1 MRLHDLETLVVDVA
15 DAVATI
21 RLNRP
26 ERLNAYTV
34 RMGAELFQTFRALG
48 DDDAVR
54 AIVVTGSGRGFCAGM
69 DLSGGG
75 DTFAVD
81 GSWEETR
88 ALERYVQ
95 PWNYPKPIIAAINGP
110 AVGIGATLPLQWDIR
125 IAGESA
131 RIGFVFTRRG
141 IIPEAGSSWL
151 LPRLIGMAKASDL
164 LLTGRIID
172 AQDALSYGIVSRVVP
187 DAELSG
193 VAQAMARDI
202 AQNTAPA
209 SVAVTKQLL
218 WRQWMQP
225 DPRAAKRLEDAL
237 FNWIGKQPDAAEGVR
252 SFMEKRPPAWT
263 MSAARDRPEQLPA
276 MDDADPD
283 A

>member
-1 MRLHDLETLVVDVA
+1 MPDVETILIDVS
-15 DAVATI
+15 DRVATI
-21 RLNRP
+21 QLNRP
-26 ERLNAYTV
+26 DRLNAYTV
-34 RMGAELFQTFRALG
+34 RMGAELFRTFRALA

-69 DLSGGG
+69 DLSGGD

-81 GSWEETR
+81 GAWDETR
-88 ALERYVQ
+88 ALERDVQ
-95 PWNYPKPIIAAINGP
+95 PWSYPKPIIAAINGP

-141 IIPEAGSSWL
+141 IIPEAGSTWL
-151 LPRLIGMAKASDL
+151 LPRLIGMAKATDL

-172 AQDALSYGIVSRVVP
+172 AQTALAYGIVSRVVP
-187 DAELSG
+187 DAELLA
-193 VAQAMARDI
+193 VAQGMARDI
-202 AQNTAPA
+202 ADHSAPV

-237 FNWIGKQPDAAEGVR
+237 FHWIGRQPDAAEGVR
-252 SFMEKRPPAWT
+252 SFMDKRLPEWT
-263 MSAARDRPEQLPA
+263 MSAARDLPELLSTL
-276 MDDADPD
+276 DDESPDP
-283 A
+283 